1 MSDSEQVMIKSA
13 TEGRT
18 IGIVGDIYRFLAT
31 SDETNGR
38 YSMFEATVLPGG
50 GPPPHI
56 HRREDETFYVL
67 EGEITFQIGDERR
80 VATPGTFIHMPIG
93 NEHAF
98 KNESDQPAKM
108 LISFAPAGLE
118 GMFFEVGKPLAEG
131 ESPDEPSPDEIN
143 SLLETASRY
152 GIEYNLPSH

>member
-1 MSDSEQVMIKSA
+1 VTNREQVIVKSP

-31 SDETNGR
+31 GKETDGK
-38 YSMFEATVLPGG
+38 YASFEAAVLPGG

-67 EGEITFQIGDERR
+67 EGEIVFQVGDQRY
-80 VATPGTFIHMPIG
+80 VAAAGTFVHMPIG
-93 NEHAF
+93 QEHSF
-98 KNESDQPAKM
+98 KNESDTTAKM
-108 LISFAPAGLE
+108 IITFAPAGLE
-118 GMFFEVGKPLAEG
+118 EMFFEAGQELADG
-131 ESPDEPSPDEIN
+131 ELPDEPSPEEIQR
-143 SLLETASRY
+143 LLKIAGNY